1 MIDSNAYVICG
12 FFGVASWKIIWLK
25 IETEPEL
32 KLTWLPMDKIWE
44 PKGYSLIE
52 PRYGHTSVKYDK
64 SIYIFGGQIEST
76 DHSKQ
81 CTN

>member
-1 MIDSNAYVICG
+1 
-12 FFGVASWKIIWLK
+12 
-25 IETEPEL
+25 
-32 KLTWLPMDKIWE
+32 MDKIWE

-52 PRYGHTSVKYDK
+52 PRFGHTSVKYDK
-64 SIYIFGGQIEST
+64 SIYIFGGQIESA